1 MAALGPRGAFGKSS
15 GSPPFGVS
23 RRFPLPG
30 TRERARGSSA
40 APANGRGIRARI
52 AFVLRSTGGRA
63 GRPAPFATGDET
75 CQTLHP
81 ETPRQA
87 RLVATEVPPR
97 VPAQLTPFP
106 PP

>member
-52 AFVLRSTGGRA
+52 AFVLRSTGGCA
-63 GRPAPFATGDET
+63 GGAALFATRKDP
-75 CQTLHP
+75 CQALP
-81 ETPRQA
+81 E
-87 RLVATEVPPR
+87 E
-97 VPAQLTPFP
+97 P
-106 PP
+106 PPQDRWGETEEAKRAQERRVGGKG